1 MAVSVFVVRGSQHGG
16 ASILMPWPMAVGI
29 FFLTVLMCCGAAL
42 VSINKV
48 THLDPAMVF
57 KA

>member
-16 ASILMPWPMAVGI
+16 ANILMPWPMAVGI
-29 FFLTVLMCCGAAL
+29 FFLTLAMCVGAAL

-57 KA
+57 KS